1 MKPEMITLK
10 VGDATIKIPASTVAQ
25 LALASV
31 ISQVAPPHISASNAP
46 SVVGIPA
53 LGSYWPGEGGV
64 NAGLMRGIEGG
75 RDYYLIVPTSDDL
88 GELKFGGYGE
98 EIDGAGSASDGLA
111 NTQALVASEH
121 KHPAALACVKFSA
134 DGKDDFYLPARR
146 ELQLAEANVPEVFAK
161 GWHWSSSQRSADYA
175 FTQYFDVAAQDC
187 DDKLFELRV
196 RPVRRLFI

>member
-31 ISQVAPPHISASNAP
+31 ISQVAPPHISAANAP

-161 GWHWSSSQRSADYA
+161 GWHWSSSQRSAYNA
-175 FTQYFDVAAQDC
+175 FNQTFVGGVQSYYGKHD
-187 DDKLFELRV
+187 ELRV

>member
-10 VGDATIKIPASTVAQ
+10 VGDATIKLPASTVAQ

-31 ISQVAPPHISASNAP
+31 ISQVVPPHISAANAP
-46 SVVGIPA
+46 SVTGIPA
-53 LGSYWPGEGGV
+53 LGAYWPGEGGV
-64 NAGLMRGIEGG
+64 NAGLMRGIDGS
-75 RDYYLIVPTSDDL
+75 RDYYLIVTTGDDL

-98 EIDGAGSASDGLA
+98 DINGAGSASDGLA

-161 GWHWSSSQRSADYA
+161 GWHWSSSQRSAYIA
-175 FTQYFDVAAQDC
+175 FIQHFGDGGQGLN
-187 DDKLFELRV
+187 DKNVEFRV